1 MNYQI
6 SRNGN
11 IIGTYS
17 HFDVMKGLTD
27 GTFLHSDYYWT
38 SGMTEWK
45 HLSELSF
52 AAPRPASAAQP
63 TIISDSDKQT
73 PADGDKSSVSM
84 LKRVLVT
91 MGIVIMPYVAWYWVY
106 FDRQCA
112 FSKKAKVYFTIWLFI
127 VLPVLMVR
135 DSRSSSGSGSYA
147 TSSSRAEN
155 NEFSKEAI
163 VIFAQ
168 KLVTQTLKAPST
180 AKFSSASESY
190 AEMIGSNE
198 TKKFYW
204 CDGWVDSQNVY
215 GAMVRTKW
223 SICFSVRN
231 VDGRVRFE
239 DEYHNFNGFE
249 LGTMPSECLEWYR
262 SHGGS

>member
-6 SRNGN
+6 SRNGQ

-45 HLSELSF
+45 RLSELSF
-52 AAPRPASAAQP
+52 AAAAPQVAAQP
-63 TIISDSDKQT
+63 KAISSSDKQAI
-73 PADGDKSSVSM
+73 ADGGKSSASM
-84 LKRVLVT
+84 LKRVLVN
-91 MGIVIMPYVAWYWVY
+91 MGIVLMPYVAWYWVY
-106 FDRQCA
+106 FDQQL
-112 FSKKAKVYFTIWLFI
+112 SYKKKVKVYFTIWL
-127 VLPVLMVR
+127 VLLMLMATR
-135 DSRSSSGSGSYA
+135 DFRSSSGPGDYA
-147 TSSSRAEN
+147 TSRAKDDA
-155 NEFSKEAI
+155 FRKEEI
-163 VIFAQ
+163 VLYAQ
-168 KLVTQTLKAPST
+168 KLVIQTLKAPST
-180 AKFSSASESY
+180 AKFSSVSESY
-190 AEMIGSNE
+190 GEMIGSNE

-223 SICFSVRN
+223 SMCFSVRN
-231 VDGRVRFE
+231 LDGRVRFE

-249 LGTMPSECLEWYR
+249 LGTMPPECLEWYR

>member
-17 HFDVMKGLTD
+17 HSDVMKGLMD
-27 GTFLHSDYYWT
+27 GTFLPTDHYWT
-38 SGMTEWK
+38 SGMVEWK
-45 HLSELSF
+45 RLSELSF
-52 AAPRPASAAQP
+52 TAPQVATQATDDRGKP
-63 TIISDSDKQT
+63 
-73 PADGDKSSVSM
+73 SVSM

-91 MGIVIMPYVAWYWVY
+91 LGIVLMPYIAWYWVY
-106 FDRQCA
+106 FDRQIS
-112 FSKKAKVYFTIWLFI
+112 FSKKAKVYFTIWLVMLMLI
-127 VLPVLMVR
+127 VMR
-135 DSRSSSGSGSYA
+135 DTSSTSGSGNYSA
-147 TSSSRAEN
+147 SSSRAKDD
-155 NEFSKEAI
+155 EFSKEAI
-163 VIFAQ
+163 VTFAQ

-180 AKFSSASESY
+180 AKFSSFSESY
-190 AEMIGSNE
+190 GEKIGSNE

-223 SICFSVRN
+223 SMCFSVRD

-249 LGTMPSECLEWYR
+249 LGTMPPECLEWYR
-262 SHGGS
+262 KHGGS